1 MNVRNTI
8 NGNIHLV
15 LIKETVSEKKL
26 VCYNDNSKKNNLFT
40 IKCSR
45 NISNHE
51 YYIEGF
57 SNFLIHLYNFK
68 NKIYK
73 LKHNNNYMDLNMQ
86 QQFLLF
92 VLKIQKIFYN
102 EIVKLQET

>member
-51 YYIEGF
+51 Y
-57 SNFLIHLYNFK
+57 
-68 NKIYK
+68 
-73 LKHNNNYMDLNMQ
+73 
-86 QQFLLF
+86 
-92 VLKIQKIFYN
+92 
-102 EIVKLQET
+102 

>member
-8 NGNIHLV
+8 NGIIHLV
-15 LIKETVSEKKL
+15 LINEQYLKKNL

-40 IKCSR
+40 IKCSG

-57 SNFLIHLYNFK
+57 SNHLIHLYNFK

-73 LKHNNNYMDLNMQ
+73 LKHNKNYMDLNMQ

-92 VLKIQKIFYN
+92 VLKIQQIIYN